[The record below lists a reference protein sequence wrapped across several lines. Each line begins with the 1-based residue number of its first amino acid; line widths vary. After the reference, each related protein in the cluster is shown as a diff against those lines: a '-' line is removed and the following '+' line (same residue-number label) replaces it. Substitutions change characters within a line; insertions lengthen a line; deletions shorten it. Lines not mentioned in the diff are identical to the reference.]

1 MTQHRND
8 ATITLPHQASLVGR
22 RLGAG
27 LAAIAIAVAFA
38 LAGGPARAADDDT
51 LKVVDTEHLEW
62 KDYPGLPGVR
72 FVVIQGNPK
81 EAGLYTIRVK
91 FAPHTMSRPH
101 WHPEA
106 RYVTVIKGTWWAGEG
121 EKFDPNATT
130 PVPAGGYALH
140 APKKVHY
147 DGAKDEEVIVQISG
161 IGPSGTH
168 PVGDGAAEHK

>member
-1 MTQHRND
+1 MTHHLND
-8 ATITLPHQASLVGR
+8 AAASRIPSAPFGRPRLRAWLVAMV
-22 RLGAG
+22 AG
-27 LAAIAIAVAFA
+27 LALCGGAA
-38 LAGGPARAADDDT
+38 AGAAEDDT
-51 LKVVDTEHLEW
+51 LKVVDTEHMDW
-62 KDYPGLPGVR
+62 KDYPGLPGVK

-130 PVPAGGYALH
+130 PVAAGGYALH
-140 APKKVHY
+140 APKKVHF

-168 PVGDGAAEHK
+168 PVGEGASDH